1 MTESAAR
8 IEHKAGLGLR
18 PHQEETRRAPKSGE
32 KVHSPRTSLRSPA
45 RIIHMSSPRR
55 GRTSETMPSLSAT
68 GTGAGSVES
77 APDPV
82 RLLVA
87 AESGAARTGDR
98 ITVSEQTLRR
108 FAIYRSRFD
117 TGLTVVE
124 SGPHPDLSFPMPG
137 DIRPVWIPGYGSKR
151 QFLAHLPT
159 ICRSLWRPVRSHGAL
174 LACAPVLHSLPA
186 LVLAFIA
193 RTPSYVLMVGS
204 WDWVGG
210 KGRMGTGRVQKL
222 FAWALTNFSALLAT
236 RVLVHGDALAEELI
250 GPLRRRV
257 VFVNQ
262 SPLTGEDFA
271 PIVDRDLEAGL
282 LCVCRLIP
290 RKRID
295 VALRAIR
302 VLHNRGI
309 PARIDIVG
317 DGQERKSLEE
327 LAEQLGIADATTF
340 HGFIDDRDRLR
351 AIYRSAFA
359 FLLTSEDE
367 GIALTVMES
376 MAAGTPVVSTPA
388 TGMKGFLSDG
398 IDALMVV
405 GPDPD
410 AVAEAVTTLVKDP
423 HVRSSIAS
431 AAQAKVRDLTAERWV
446 DTLHCII
453 TTDRAKRRRRGDRHS
468 TRRGMSGSAG
478 HRDISDCFEQKDV

>member
-1 MTESAAR
+1 
-8 IEHKAGLGLR
+8 
-18 PHQEETRRAPKSGE
+18 
-32 KVHSPRTSLRSPA
+32 
-45 RIIHMSSPRR
+45 MSSPDRSRR
-55 GRTSETMPSLSAT
+55 TPEPSAALGTVSAK
-68 GTGAGSVES
+68 GAGDGSVES
-77 APDPV
+77 ASSPV
-82 RLLVA
+82 RLLVV
-87 AESGAARTGDR
+87 AESRAARTSDR

-117 TGLTVVE
+117 TALTLVE
-124 SGPHPDLSFPMPG
+124 AGPHPDLSFPMPA
-137 DIRPVWIPGYGSKR
+137 DIRPVWIPGYESKTEFFAR
-151 QFLAHLPT
+151 ILA

-204 WDWVGG
+204 WHWVGG
-210 KGRMGTGRVQKL
+210 KGRTGIGRVQKL
-222 FAWALTNFSALLAT
+222 IAWALTNFSALLAT

-250 GPLRRRV
+250 VPLRRRV

-262 SPLTGEDFA
+262 SPLTQEDFA

-302 VLHNRGI
+302 LLHDRGI
-309 PARIDIVG
+309 PARIDVVG
-317 DGQERKSLEE
+317 DGQERKSLEY
-327 LAEQLGIADATTF
+327 LAERLSIADATTF
-340 HGFIDDRDRLR
+340 HGFIDDRDQLR
-351 AIYRSAFA
+351 SLYRSAFA

-376 MAAGTPVVSTPA
+376 MAAGTPVISTPA
-388 TGMKGFLSDG
+388 TGMRNFLSDG
-398 IDALMVV
+398 IDALMVER
-405 GPDPD
+405 PDPE
-410 AVAEAVTTLVKDP
+410 AMAEAVATLVKDP
-423 HVRSSIAS
+423 HVRLSIAS
-431 AAQAKVRDLTAERWV
+431 AAQAKVRDLTAEGWV

-453 TTDRAKRRRRGDRHS
+453 DIDRARRGPPATMDR
-468 TRRGMSGSAG
+468 TALNAP
-478 HRDISDCFEQKDV
+478 